1 MFNYIQTDD
10 TFCYVKIY
18 PHFISNEEIFAYAF
32 YIGYLLSSN
41 HDYRG
46 MNRLALNFISLEINA
61 SYNYTDFCT
70 KCGDVYPHFYYKS
83 KCSGS
88 SELVSIDIVYIFT
101 RQSKTIFQV
110 HQKIRD

>member
-1 MFNYIQTDD
+1 MFNYIQTDN
-10 TFCYVKIY
+10 TLCYVKTY

-46 MNRLALNFISLEINA
+46 MNRLVLNFISLEINA

-70 KCGDVYPHFYYKS
+70 KCGDVYNFLSTS
-83 KCSGS
+83 KDPRLGILFSATYSICLTI
-88 SELVSIDIVYIFT
+88 LVFT
-101 RQSKTIFQV
+101 F
-110 HQKIRD
+110 